1 MGYNFCTLFDKNY
14 LTRGLALYESLLK
27 FFPDFKIWM
36 LCMDSESY
44 EMLKKLNLDKIIPL
58 KLEDIEDEKL
68 LSVKNTRTT
77 SEYCWMMSSSL
88 PLYILEK
95 IGVDM
100 ITYLDADLYFFQ
112 PLTAIYDEFANNS
125 IMIIPHWFP
134 EENRHQEKTSGIYNV
149 GMMIFRNDENG
160 LKCLRWW
167 KEKVIEWCFNRYE
180 EGKYGDQLY
189 LNDWPNRFDGV
200 YILKNHGANVA
211 SWNIKNYSFFKRQ
224 GKLQLKVISSGKEF
238 PLIFYHYHGL
248 KFFLNFFKKIKPYP
262 ITVLQ
267 KEIYKKYI
275 EGLQDAYEKIWGFNP
290 NWSYG
295 FSPKISIMRMIKQI
309 LVKFFEKWKTR
320 ITEFV
325 K

>member
-1 MGYNFCTLFDKNY
+1 MNYNFCTLFDKNY
-14 LTRGLALYESLLK
+14 LTRGLALYDSLLK
-27 FFPDFKIWM
+27 FCPDFKIWM

-58 KLEDIEDEKL
+58 KLEEIEDEEL
-68 LSVKNTRTT
+68 LSVKNTRTPI
-77 SEYCWMMSSSL
+77 EYCWMMSSSL

-134 EENRHQEKTSGIYNV
+134 EKNKSQEKIGGIYNV
-149 GMMIFRNDENG
+149 GMLIFRNDKNG
-160 LKCLRWW
+160 LECLKWW
-167 KEKVIEWCFNRYE
+167 KEKCIEWCYARYE
-180 EGKYGDQLY
+180 DGKLGDQMY
-189 LNDWPNRFDGV
+189 LDVCPEKFKGVCILQNR
-200 YILKNHGANVA
+200 GANVA
-211 SWNIKNYSFFKRQ
+211 SWNIEGYSFFKKQ
-224 GKLQLKVISSGKEF
+224 GELWLKVINSGKEF

-275 EGLQDAYEKIWGFNP
+275 EGLQDAYEKIWEFNP
-290 NWSYG
+290 NWNYG
-295 FSPKISIMRMIKQI
+295 FVPKISIIKRLKQI
-309 LVKFFEKWKTR
+309 LINYFKNG
-320 ITEFV
+320 
-325 K
+325 

>member
-1 MGYNFCTLFDKNY
+1 MIHNFCTLFDKNY

-27 FFPDFKIWM
+27 FCPDFKIWM
-36 LCMDSESY
+36 LCMDAESY

-58 KLEDIEDEKL
+58 KIEEIEDKGL

-112 PLTAIYDEFANNS
+112 PMTAIYDEFANNS

-134 EENRHQEKTSGIYNV
+134 EKYKSQEKTSGIYNV
-149 GMMIFRNDENG
+149 GMLIFRNDKNG
-160 LKCLRWW
+160 LECLKWW
-167 KEKVIEWCFNRYE
+167 KERCIEWCYAYYE
-180 EGKYGDQLY
+180 DGKLGDQMY
-189 LNDWPNRFDGV
+189 LNVWPEKFERVCILQNR
-200 YILKNHGANVA
+200 GANVA
-211 SWNIKNYSFFKRQ
+211 SWNIKGYSFFKKQ
-224 GKLQLKVISSGKEF
+224 NELWLKVLENKKEF

-248 KFFLNFFKKIKPYP
+248 KFFLNRFKKVKPYP

-267 KEIYKKYI
+267 EEIYGKYI
-275 EGLQDAYEKIWGFNP
+275 KAIQKAYEKIWTLNP
-290 NWSYG
+290 NWNYG
-295 FSPKISIMRMIKQI
+295 FAPKISALKRVKQI
-309 LVKFFEKWKTR
+309 LINYFKNG
-320 ITEFV
+320 
-325 K
+325 

>member
-1 MGYNFCTLFDKNY
+1 MTYNFCTLFDKNY
-14 LTRGLALYESLLK
+14 LTRGLALYDSLLK
-27 FFPDFKIWM
+27 FCPDFKIWM

-58 KLEDIEDEKL
+58 KLEEIEDEEL
-68 LSVKNTRTT
+68 LSVKNTRTPI
-77 SEYCWMMSSSL
+77 EYCWMMSSSL

-134 EENRHQEKTSGIYNV
+134 EKNKSQEKIGGIYNV
-149 GMMIFRNDENG
+149 GMLIFRNDKNG
-160 LKCLRWW
+160 LECIKWW
-167 KEKVIEWCFNRYE
+167 KEKCIEWCYARYE
-180 EGKYGDQLY
+180 NGKLGDQMY
-189 LNDWPNRFDGV
+189 LDVCPEKFKGVCILQNR
-200 YILKNHGANVA
+200 GANVA
-211 SWNIKNYSFFKRQ
+211 SWNIEGYSFFKKQ
-224 GKLQLKVISSGKEF
+224 GELWLKVINSGKEF

-275 EGLQDAYEKIWGFNP
+275 EGLQDAYEKIWEFNP
-290 NWSYG
+290 NWNYG
-295 FSPKISIMRMIKQI
+295 FVPKISIIKRLKQI
-309 LVKFFEKWKTR
+309 LINYFKNG
-320 ITEFV
+320 
-325 K
+325 

>member
-1 MGYNFCTLFDKNY
+1 MHYNFCTLFDKNY
-14 LTRGLALYESLLK
+14 LTRGLALYDSLLK
-27 FFPDFKIWM
+27 FCPDFKIWM

-58 KLEDIEDEKL
+58 KLEEIEDEEL
-68 LSVKNTRTT
+68 LSVKNTRTPI
-77 SEYCWMMSSSL
+77 EYCWMMSSSL

-134 EENRHQEKTSGIYNV
+134 EKNKSQEKIGGIYNV
-149 GMMIFRNDENG
+149 GMLIFRNDKNG
-160 LKCLRWW
+160 LECLKWW
-167 KEKVIEWCFNRYE
+167 KEKCIEWCYARYE
-180 EGKYGDQLY
+180 DGKLGDQMY
-189 LNDWPNRFDGV
+189 LDVCPEKFKGVCILQNR
-200 YILKNHGANVA
+200 GANVA
-211 SWNIKNYSFFKRQ
+211 SWNIEGYSFFKKQ
-224 GKLQLKVISSGKEF
+224 GELWLKVINSGKEF

-275 EGLQDAYEKIWGFNP
+275 EGLQDAYEKIWEFNP
-290 NWSYG
+290 NWNYG
-295 FSPKISIMRMIKQI
+295 FVPKISIIKRLKQI
-309 LVKFFEKWKTR
+309 LINYFKNG
-320 ITEFV
+320 
-325 K
+325 